1 MKKLPAT
8 LTLAVIALLTIGY
21 SYACKNGG
29 ITINPNNNFD
39 AAFTNVTTN
48 DNEAQID
55 VATTCAQ
62 ITPDGNAI
70 NAYIINAYPCY
81 EAYITYTIQNKGNKP
96 AYFDSV
102 TITNPNPEALE
113 ITTTNHAYTWLQ
125 PGQTV
130 QGTTTVH
137 ILQEARQGWQ
147 YKFQISIGI
156 SFKEEHPQTIGFWK
170 HQFNANLDKNGKPQ
184 IDKTTLEQYLTYISS
199 QSQVFIHSFTGS
211 QNNKFNQAL
220 NILNP
225 PTHSNMEAKLKA
237 QLLALWLNYVSGW
250 TNGYKIDGMTA
261 EEIIEGSED
270 ALLNHQTT
278 KYEYWKNLCDDFNN
292 LK

>member
-8 LTLAVIALLTIGY
+8 LILTVIALLTIGY
-21 SYACKNGG
+21 SYAYKNG
-29 ITINPNNNFD
+29 INIKPNNNFD
-39 AAFTNVTTN
+39 VAFTNVTTN

-70 NAYIINAYPCY
+70 NAYITNAYPCY

-102 TITNPNPEALE
+102 TITNPNPEALK

-130 QGTTTVH
+130 QGTTTIH
-137 ILQEARQGWQ
+137 TLQEARQGWQ

-156 SFKEEHPQTIGFWK
+156 SFKEGHPQTIGFWK
-170 HQFNANLDKNGKPQ
+170 HQFSVALGQIKVKAHVDPDTLEAYLNQ
-184 IDKTTLEQYLTYISS
+184 IDSS
-199 QSQVFIHSFTGS
+199 LAVFTFTGARTE
-211 QNNKFNQAL
+211 KFQTAL
-220 NILNP
+220 KILNP
-225 PTHSNMEAKLKA
+225 PNRSSMEAKLKA

>member
-8 LTLAVIALLTIGY
+8 LILTVIALLTIGY
-21 SYACKNGG
+21 SYAYKNG
-29 ITINPNNNFD
+29 INIKPNKNLD
-39 AAFTNVTTN
+39 VAFTNVTTN

-55 VATTCAQ
+55 VATTYAQ

-70 NAYIINAYPCY
+70 KAYITNAYPSY

-96 AYFDSV
+96 AYFNSV

-113 ITTTNHAYTWLQ
+113 ITATNHAYTWLP

-184 IDKTTLEQYLTYISS
+184 IDAQTLERYLNQITS
-199 QSQVFIHSFTGS
+199 QSKIFNFTGT
-211 QNNKFNQAL
+211 QKEKFQQAL
-220 NILNP
+220 NILDSP
-225 PTHSNMEAKLKA
+225 KHSSMEAKLKA
-237 QLLALWLNYVSGW
+237 QLLALWLNYVAG
-250 TNGYKIDGMTA
+250 
-261 EEIIEGSED
+261 
-270 ALLNHQTT
+270 
-278 KYEYWKNLCDDFNN
+278 
-292 LK
+292 